1 MFTERYKPNP
11 EEKSHDIEL
20 LKAVLTL
27 LKRHTRSENC
37 FPDSAPSRDFIHPDD
52 IETPQTTSGLILLR
66 YKIIMLNS

>member
-1 MFTERYKPNP
+1 MFTERNKPDP

-27 LKRHTRSENC
+27 LKRHTRSENW
-37 FPDSAPSRDFIHPDD
+37 FLDVSLSRDFIHPDD
-52 IETPQTTSGLILLR
+52 IETPQTTSALILLR